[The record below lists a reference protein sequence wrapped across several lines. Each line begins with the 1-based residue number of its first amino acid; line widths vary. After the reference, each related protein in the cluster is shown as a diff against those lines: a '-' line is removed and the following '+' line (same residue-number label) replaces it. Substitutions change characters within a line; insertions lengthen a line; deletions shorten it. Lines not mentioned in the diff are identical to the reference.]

1 MVKWRIMKKITAIK
15 NTAVYKKQQR
25 NVIKVKE
32 PAVAYR
38 STVKV
43 VSSLNNFTFNEFK
56 KIAAKAPFSQAEW
69 ATMLHVSERTLQRYA
84 KNNGSFAAINA
95 ERILLIDKV
104 LKEATTTFGNM
115 DKFYQWIKKE
125 PYMLEGNLSFNSL
138 STYDG
143 IQKVLTQLG
152 RIQQGLF
159 A

>member
-1 MVKWRIMKKITAIK
+1 MVKCRIMKK
-15 NTAVYKKQQR
+15 NTSIQNPAVYKKKQP
-25 NVIKVKE
+25 NIIKVNE
-32 PAVAYR
+32 PTVAYR

-43 VSSLNNFTFNEFK
+43 VASLNNFTFNEFK
-56 KIAAKAPFSQAEW
+56 KIAATAPFSQAEW
-69 ATMLHVSERTLQRYA
+69 ATLLHVSERTLQRYA
-84 KNNGSFAAINA
+84 KNNGIFAAINA

-104 LKEATTTFGNM
+104 LKEATTTFGNI

>member
-1 MVKWRIMKKITAIK
+1 MVKWRIMKKNPALK
-15 NTAVYKKQQR
+15 NTAVFKKQQQ
-25 NVIKVKE
+25 NISKVNE
-32 PAVAYR
+32 PTAAYR

-43 VSSLNNFTFNEFK
+43 IPSLNDFTFNEFK

-84 KNNGSFAAINA
+84 KSNGSFASINA

-104 LKEATTTFGNM
+104 LKEATITFGNIE
-115 DKFYQWIKKE
+115 KFYKWIKKE
-125 PYMLEGNLSFNSL
+125 PHMLEGNLSFNSL

-143 IQKVLTQLG
+143 IQKVLTQLA
-152 RIQQGLF
+152 RIQHGLF

>member
-1 MVKWRIMKKITAIK
+1 MVKCQIMKKNTAIK
-15 NTAVYKKQQR
+15 NTAVYKKQQH

-43 VSSLNNFTFNEFK
+43 VPSLNDFTFNEFK
-56 KIAAKAPFSQAEW
+56 KIAATAPFSQAEW
-69 ATMLHVSERTLQRYA
+69 ASMLHVSERTLQRYA

-95 ERILLIDKV
+95 ERILLIDNV
-104 LKEATTTFGNM
+104 LKEAITTFGNM

-125 PYMLEGNLSFNSL
+125 PYILEGNLSFNSL

>member
-1 MVKWRIMKKITAIK
+1 MVKCQIMKKNTAIK
-15 NTAVYKKQQR
+15 NTAVYKKQQH

-43 VSSLNNFTFNEFK
+43 VPSLNDFTFNEFK
-56 KIAAKAPFSQAEW
+56 KIAATAPFSQAEW
-69 ATMLHVSERTLQRYA
+69 ASMLHVSERTLQRYA

-95 ERILLIDKV
+95 ERILLIDNV
-104 LKEATTTFGNM
+104 LKEAITTFGNM

>member
-1 MVKWRIMKKITAIK
+1 MKKNTPPK
-15 NTAVYKKQQR
+15 NTAVYKKKQP
-25 NVIKVKE
+25 NIIKVNE
-32 PAVAYR
+32 PTVAYR

-43 VSSLNNFTFNEFK
+43 VASLNNFTFNEFK
-56 KIAAKAPFSQAEW
+56 KIAATAPFSQAEW
-69 ATMLHVSERTLQRYA
+69 ATLLHVSERTLQRYA

-104 LKEATTTFGNM
+104 LKEATTTFGNI

>member
-1 MVKWRIMKKITAIK
+1 MVKCRIMKKNTAIK
-15 NTAVYKKQQR
+15 NTAVYKKQQH

-43 VSSLNNFTFNEFK
+43 VPSLNDFTFNEFK
-56 KIAAKAPFSQAEW
+56 KIAATAPFSQAEW
-69 ATMLHVSERTLQRYA
+69 ASMLHVSERTLQRYA

-104 LKEATTTFGNM
+104 LKEAITTFGNIE
-115 DKFYQWIKKE
+115 KFYQWIKKE